1 MFHAKE
7 VFQKPARAFNLIAQM
22 DITEVGICKRKFLR
36 EKVRKLAFAQDQ
48 KGRLKEKKRREH
60 DLDLLD
66 QENKK
71 ANTNLTE

>member
-1 MFHAKE
+1 
-7 VFQKPARAFNLIAQM
+7 M

-60 DLDLLD
+60 DLD

-71 ANTNLTE
+71 ANTILTE